1 MGFLPNFSMTTSA
14 LVLILSILILGGGIA
29 ALGDRIGT
37 RVGKARLSLFNL
49 RPRQTAIVVTLLT
62 GVTIAA
68 STLTILFASSAQLR
82 TGIFELDQIQKRLRI
97 AREDLDRV
105 TNQKS
110 QVEGELTT
118 TLAQKTQVELELSRT
133 KTEKA
138 DAQKRLDATNKSLK
152 VAVAKQALSS
162 RQIGA
167 LSTDIRKLLGER
179 SELIKQ
185 RDRVK
190 ADILALKSVNNQL
203 QGQNSQ
209 LKGENN
215 QLQASNNQLQTSNN
229 QLQASNTQ
237 LQARNSELQ
246 ARNSELEKQLADQ
259 TQQISEKTKQI
270 VEQTIK
276 LSDQKQQ
283 LEEQEKQIAK
293 QEKERVFLK
302 QEVAALEQ
310 YYRSYQLLREREV
323 SLVRGQVLAAGIV
336 RILDPTAAR
345 QAVDQLLS
353 EANRKA
359 IEANQI
365 NNSNGNE
372 RVVQI
377 TQKDVEE
384 LLSKIKDGQDYIV
397 RILSAGNYVKGE
409 KQVQV
414 FADAAPNQI
423 VLRAS
428 EVIGT
433 SYASSAIMSAEEI
446 RQRIEFLVQ
455 ESQLRAR
462 RAGVLNDSVQIGDGR
477 INTYINFLENLKQS
491 KQSLDLKAIVVEDT
505 YTAGPLKIHL
515 VAFENGKVVFSTL
528 AG

>member
-1 MGFLPNFSMTTSA
+1 MTTSA

-118 TLAQKTQVELELSRT
+118 TLAQKTQVELELSKT

-162 RQIGA
+162 RQIGV

-190 ADILALKSVNNQL
+190 ADILELKSVNNQL

-237 LQARNSELQ
+237 LQASNTQLQGRNNELQ

-365 NNSNGNE
+365 NNSSGNE

-384 LLSKIKDGQDYIV
+384 LLATIKDGQDYIV

-414 FADAAPNQI
+414 LADAAPNQI

-433 SYASSAIMSAEEI
+433 SYASPATMSAEEI

-491 KQSLDLKAIVVEDT
+491 KQPLDLKAIVVEDT

-528 AG
+528 SG

>member
-1 MGFLPNFSMTTSA
+1 MTTSA

-118 TLAQKTQVELELSRT
+118 TLAQKTQVELELSKT

-138 DAQKRLDATNKSLK
+138 AAQKRLDATNKSLK
-152 VAVAKQALSS
+152 MAIAKQAQSA
-162 RQIGA
+162 RQIGS

-190 ADILALKSVNNQL
+190 ADILELKSVNNQL

-215 QLQASNNQLQTSNN
+215 QLQASNNQLQTSNS

-237 LQARNSELQ
+237 LQASNTQLQGRNNELQ
-246 ARNSELEKQLADQ
+246 ARNTELEKQLADQ

-384 LLSKIKDGQDYIV
+384 LLGKIKDGQDYIV

-414 FADAAPNQI
+414 LADAAPNKI

-433 SYASSAIMSAEEI
+433 SYASPATMSAEEI

-491 KQSLDLKAIVVEDT
+491 KQPLDLKAIVVEDT